1 MPRVSFRY
9 DAADGLNLFV
19 REAGDPRNPTI
30 LLLHGFPS
38 SSHMFRELI
47 PDLADQFH
55 LLAPDY
61 PGFGHSDCPPVT
73 EFTYTFESLS
83 QLIEH
88 WLEQRRID
96 RFAMYMQDYG
106 GPIGMRI
113 ATRHPDW
120 ITGLIVQ
127 NANFYEDGLQPMFV
141 DLLRPLWEHR
151 CGATEAPVFD
161 LFEPEGTKMQYQTGA
176 GQHATINP
184 DAWRHD
190 QAGLDRPGNKLIQL
204 ELQANYHTNIEQY
217 SNWHQYLKAH
227 QPPTL
232 VTWGQGDPLFGVE
245 NVRRLES
252 DLADVQ
258 TYVLD
263 AGHFALE
270 ERNDFIAA
278 RIREFFVPRLASEA
292 SYSS

>member
-1 MPRVSFRY
+1 MPRTAFRY
-9 DAADGLNLFV
+9 DAVDGLNLFV
-19 REAGDPRNPTI
+19 REAGDPANPTI

-38 SSHMFRELI
+38 SSHMFRDLI
-47 PDLADQFH
+47 PELAGQFH
-55 LLAPDY
+55 VVAPDY

-73 EFTYTFESLS
+73 ELTYTFKHLS
-83 QLIEH
+83 QFIEH
-88 WLEQRRID
+88 WLQQRGID

-113 ATRHPDW
+113 ASRHPDW

-127 NANFYEDGLQPMFV
+127 NANFYETGLQPMFLH
-141 DLLRPLWEHR
+141 LLRPLWEHR
-151 CGATEAPVFD
+151 CGATEAPV
-161 LFEPEGTKMQYQTGA
+161 LERFEPEGTKMQYQTGA
-176 GQHATINP
+176 GQNAAINP

-204 ELQANYHTNIEQY
+204 ELQANYHTNLEQY
-217 SNWHQYLKAH
+217 PTWQQYLRAH

-245 NVRRLES
+245 NVRRLEA
-252 DLADVQ
+252 DLEDVE
-258 TYVLD
+258 THILE

-270 ERNDFIAA
+270 EQSELIAA
-278 RIREFFVPRLASEA
+278 RIREFFVPRLANAA
-292 SYSS
+292 SYSG